1 MNFFHPQFFSL
12 SLFSPSSILCESA
25 PASAAVRVTNRFKL
39 NYRQIF
45 TGSSLGLAAGF
56 ALGKFG
62 QLFIVACSSVLAT
75 IAYINTKG
83 LIRIN
88 WSQIQKRFIGQT
100 EHYGDLSTQVSD
112 HLPAQSTFTTIRNW
126 ALTNPCF
133 KFSFLSA
140 FYVGLSSA

>member
-1 MNFFHPQFFSL
+1 MNFFRSQFSSL
-12 SLFSPSSILCESA
+12 PLFYPSSILCESGPTA
-25 PASAAVRVTNRFKL
+25 TAVRTTNRFKL

-62 QLFIVACSSVLAT
+62 QLFIVAASSVLAT

-83 LIRIN
+83 LIKIN
-88 WSQIQKRFIGQT
+88 WSQIQNRFIGQT
-100 EHYGDLSTQVSD
+100 ERFGDLGTNVSE
-112 HLPAQSTFTTIRNW
+112 HLPAQSTFTNIRNW

-133 KFSFLSA
+133 KLSFLSA

>member
-1 MNFFHPQFFSL
+1 MTSFRSQFSSL
-12 SLFSPSSILCESA
+12 SLFFPGSISCESGPTA
-25 PASAAVRVTNRFKL
+25 TAIKTTNRFKL

-88 WSQIQKRFIGQT
+88 WSRIQSRFIGQT
-100 EHYGDLSTQVSD
+100 ERFGDLSTNVSE
-112 HLPAQSTFTTIRNW
+112 HLPAQSTFTSIRNW

-133 KFSFLSA
+133 KMSFLSA